1 MALRT
6 KWQILQFDVRILK
19 FSSKDLQTFKSL
31 QQITVYEAA
40 WSCTQSKNLTLG
52 SWSCLSSSK
61 RQIPIKCKALCTW
74 ASEKH
79 LDLRL
84 SALSKINFIKLI
96 KTSLSMIFNKGRNCL
111 VNFGGLGG
119 GVHSGSPASFLLCLK
134 YRKII
139 GIVKNPFWDINMY

>member
-1 MALRT
+1 MTNCTDL
-6 KWQILQFDVRILK
+6 WQFEFCLKTSWQLPDRCSEIYRRSKVYNKDNKKLQFIMLPATVRNL
-19 FSSKDLQTFKSL
+19 
-31 QQITVYEAA
+31 
-40 WSCTQSKNLTLG
+40 KNLTLG

-111 VNFGGLGG
+111 VNFGGFGG
-119 GVHSGSPASFLLCLK
+119 GVHSGSPASFLLCL
-134 YRKII
+134 
-139 GIVKNPFWDINMY
+139 